1 MLKIW
6 RGILPDKA
14 FNRTKIL
21 KQNIFENGKE
31 IRLKKEKI
39 HMLALIT
46 NPIVLISFC
55 VFLGILFGNIKL
67 GRFSFS
73 TSGSL
78 FVGIIAGWLIVRY
91 IHTIG
96 PESELFDAAQNIL
109 SKDIVDKRFFDLF
122 LVLFIASVGLL
133 AARDVGRVIKK
144 YGLKFIIL
152 GFLITFI
159 GAATTFGFSLFY
171 KVENPYLYT
180 GVYTGA
186 LTSSPGLGAALE
198 SVRVHSAEL
207 AERFTELN
215 EPEKKRILNIVG
227 YNGYFDTN
235 PSFSLSREQKDSFTK
250 NSEAAVG
257 TGYAVGY
264 PFGVIVVIF
273 AMNFF
278 PLIFKIDT
286 DKEKLLLIEELGIDE
301 KRKNHTGKNVKKTRE
316 VYFDLSAFSLV
327 CLAGYFLGI
336 LKITIPSLG
345 ELSLGST
352 GGVLIAA
359 LVLGYM
365 GNIGPFCFRMDNNV
379 LGTIRTITLAYF
391 FAVIGLNYGYRV
403 IDSLSGPGLFLSFSS
418 LFIGSIAMMIGFLIG
433 RYLFKIN
440 WVMLSG
446 AICGGMTSTPGLGA
460 AIDAIGCD
468 DPAAGYGAVYPFA
481 LLGMVVF
488 SILLNNII

>member
-1 MLKIW
+1 MN
-6 RGILPDKA
+6 IL
-14 FNRTKIL
+14 T
-21 KQNIFENGKE
+21 
-31 IRLKKEKI
+31 
-39 HMLALIT
+39 LIT

-55 VFLGILFGNIKL
+55 VFLGILFGSIKL

-78 FVGIIAGWLIVRY
+78 FVGIVAGWLIVKY

-96 PESELFDAAQNIL
+96 PESELFGIAQNIL
-109 SKDIVDKRFFDLF
+109 SRDIVDKRFFDLF

-171 KVENPYLYT
+171 KVDNPYLYT

-198 SVRVHSAEL
+198 SVRVHSSEL
-207 AERFTELN
+207 ADRFSELN
-215 EPEKKRILNIVG
+215 DSERKRILSIVG
-227 YNGYFDTN
+227 YEGYFVANT
-235 PSFSLSREQKDSFTK
+235 SSSLSREEKDSLTK

-286 DKEKLLLIEELGIDE
+286 DREKSLLIEELQNHSE
-301 KRKNHTGKNVKKTRE
+301 KNIKKIKE

-327 CLAGYFLGI
+327 CLVGYFLGI
-336 LKITIPSLG
+336 LKITLLSLG

-359 LVLGYM
+359 LLLGYK
-365 GNIGPFCFRMDNNV
+365 GNIGPFCFRMDNKV
-379 LGTIRTITLAYF
+379 LGILRTITLAYF
-391 FAVIGLNYGYRV
+391 FAIIGLNYGYRV
-403 IDSLSGPGLFLSFSS
+403 IDSLSGPGLFLAFSS
-418 LFIGSIAMMIGFLIG
+418 FFIGSIAMIIGFLVG

-460 AIDAIGCD
+460 AIDSIGCD